1 MNQAQLIKSSKLIAQ
16 RMGIDQGA
24 ALNMLQKKLG
34 EEDPREKNARDKYG
48 VPDYTK
54 INNEAE
60 KENIKFETNSR
71 IISEAKGI
79 PIEEAK
85 SLLKQRIEQYAAEAK
100 PAVDPEIKNIVEQ
113 SKYYDSDN
121 KSLTQN
127 IGDYVVETVKHP
139 IDRAGQI
146 AVEAVNTFPSLYD
159 TATMLGSQIVDIGST
174 DTPGGRAAT
183 ATAHQRGEKAGEPT
197 EVSRK
202 VKKFLSQNLKN
213 YAGLNPAE
221 NKFAEGANSV
231 VSTVPEMLLF
241 GGAGT
246 ALNKAA
252 KGVKQLGNNKAA
264 EIGSKVLEGAG
275 NFLKGGSD
283 IKKATDVG
291 STVGSVA
298 LPTALGIDSLPV
310 NLALGYVGSRA
321 GHNIGKNVARFNKQS
336 RNLKEV
342 MANDPTNPEYTSEGQ
357 KITDRFAEQG
367 MTALPLNITD
377 NKGFRALGKGAET
390 SIFGKNIAEAL
401 EGQRKQISEKI
412 TPIHDKDFSS
422 SFLGEEAADAYKK
435 NTQKLIDSFAEDFEK
450 TKKSVR
456 THTDQIVPLKRTQ
469 EFMKNM
475 FEDLTAH
482 PEHVGMKLN
491 SPAGKFLNKIAA
503 KGIRENIKAILRGK
517 KEAPFLTQEQK
528 VELAEIMKEHNRPQT
543 KVTDKS
549 GKVIENIDPVLEEL
563 IRKKIGGSDL
573 STNPFFE
580 PYMELEYPFLKD
592 AMQELRE
599 STPKAGQFSDAKGG
613 ALKNLTEHL
622 WEDIDNSVG
631 QQMKAKSP
639 AEYEFFRNTH
649 QEYADFAT
657 KERKDRNALLA
668 NTDSPVQ
675 FINQIVNDGVRR
687 DGKKVSFITDGMT
700 PEAHKSFVDK
710 INKMFGSA
718 GMKNNKEFDPA
729 IWRERFNSLDD
740 QSKVAIYGD
749 KVDEFKKL
757 SAVVQDMEKVHQF
770 KNTSGTSIQGLAAV
784 DASLLYNAAKGL
796 LLGAWTMSPKQ
807 IAGGIAPVFAKIA
820 GNRMLTNEGV
830 GKFMLKLQNAKT
842 RREVIDSLNGYG
854 KHTKSV
860 AVKSLIKNLQKVI
873 NLGERSGDVKR
884 KD

>member
-16 RMGIDQGA
+16 RMGIDEGA
-24 ALNMLQKKLG
+24 ALNMLKQKLG
-34 EEDPREKNARDKYG
+34 EEAPREQEARAALG

-54 INNEAE
+54 INNEE
-60 KENIKFETNSR
+60 EDENIKFETNSR

-85 SLLKQRIEQYAAEAK
+85 SLLKQRMDQYAAEAK
-100 PAVDPEIKNIVEQ
+100 PAIDPKIKEIVEQ

-127 IGDYVVETVKHP
+127 IGDYAVETVKHP

-159 TATMLGSQIVDIGST
+159 TATMLGSKMVDIGST
-174 DTPGGRAAT
+174 FTPGGRAAT

-202 VKKFLSQNLKN
+202 VKKFLSQNLQN

-231 VSTVPEMLLF
+231 VSTVPEMVLF

-252 KGVKQLGNNKAA
+252 KGVKQLGNNKATQ
-264 EIGSKVLEGAG
+264 IGSKVLEGAG

-298 LPTALGIDSLPV
+298 LPTALGFENLPV
-310 NLALGYVGSRA
+310 NLALGVGGSLL
-321 GHNIGKNVARFNKQS
+321 GHNAGRVVSRFNKQS
-336 RNLKEV
+336 RELKKRMEQ
-342 MANDPTNPEYTSEGQ
+342 DPTNPEYTSEGQ
-357 KITDRFAEQG
+357 KISDRFKEQG
-367 MTALPLNITD
+367 MKPLPINITN
-377 NKGFRALGKGAET
+377 NKGFQALGKGAET

-401 EGQRKQISEKI
+401 GTQRKQISEKI
-412 TPIHDKDFSS
+412 TPIHDQDFSS
-422 SFLGEEAADAYKK
+422 SYLGEEAAEAYLK
-435 NTQKLIDSFAEDFEK
+435 NTQKLKDSFEEDFK
-450 TKKSVR
+450 TTRKSVKE
-456 THTDQIVPLKRTQ
+456 HTDQKVPLKRTQ

-482 PEHVGMKLN
+482 PEHVNMRLN
-491 SPAGKFLNKIAA
+491 SPAGQFLNKIAA
-503 KGIRENIKAILRGK
+503 KGIRENIKAVLRGK
-517 KEAPFLTQEQK
+517 KEAPFLTPDQR
-528 VELAEIMKEHNRPQT
+528 VELAEIMKEHNRPHT
-543 KVTDKS
+543 KVTDKH
-549 GKVIENIDPVLEEL
+549 GNTIESIDPVLEEL

-573 STNPFFE
+573 AKNPFFV
-580 PYMELEYPFLKD
+580 PYMELEYPFLKE
-592 AMQELRE
+592 AMEELRE
-599 STPKAGQFSDAKGG
+599 VTPKAGQFSDSKGG

-622 WEDIDNSVG
+622 WEDIHNSVG

-639 AEYEFFRNTH
+639 ADYEFFVKTH
-649 QEYADFAT
+649 KDYYEFI
-657 KERKDRNALLA
+657 KNERKNRNELLA
-668 NTDSPVQ
+668 ISDSPVQ
-675 FINQIVNDGVRR
+675 FINQVVSDGIRR
-687 DGKKVSFITDGMT
+687 DGKKVSFITDGMS

-710 INKMFGSA
+710 INKLFGSA

-740 QSKVAIYGD
+740 QSKAAIYGD
-749 KVDEFKKL
+749 KVEEYKKL
-757 SAVVQDMEKVHQF
+757 SAVVEDMEKVHKF
-770 KNTSGTSIQGLAAV
+770 KNTSGSSIQGLAAV
-784 DASLLYNAAKGL
+784 DASLIYNAAKGL
-796 LLGAWTMSPKQ
+796 LLGAWNMSPKQ
-807 IAGGIAPVFAKIA
+807 IAGGMAPVFAKIA

-873 NLGERSGDVKR
+873 NLGERNGDVKR
-884 KD
+884 KE